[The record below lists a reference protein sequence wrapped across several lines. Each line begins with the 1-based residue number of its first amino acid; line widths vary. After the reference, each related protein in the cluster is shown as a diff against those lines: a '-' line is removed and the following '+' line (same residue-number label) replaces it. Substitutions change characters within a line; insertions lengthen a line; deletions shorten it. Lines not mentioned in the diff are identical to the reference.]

1 MLRIITIPSLLW
13 LCIGCSVGAGYYD
26 PFPSSAT
33 ARRIETAT
41 GSNLSGSDGHE
52 LGLFMVWPIY
62 GRDSEGFFGVVE
74 LKNRY
79 ILRPDRDTAEV
90 GVRLD
95 GVTAGL
101 TYRLRVWKG
110 KVSLFTERVLLTG
123 GLGVGRHHLDIEGLP
138 GDTAWGV
145 HASIGLELNWEVPFV
160 GPFVEARYQMLN
172 FDTAFGELDASGFQ
186 VVVGF
191 RIDWSALRRTDT

>member
-1 MLRIITIPSLLW
+1 MLRIITISILLW
-13 LCIGCSVGAGYYD
+13 LCIGCSIGAGYYD

-101 TYRLRVWKG
+101 TY
-110 KVSLFTERVLLTG
+110 SLLVRGGSNEGLYLTG
-123 GLGVGRHHLDIEGLP
+123 GLGVGRHHLDINGLA
-138 GDTAWGV
+138 GDTAWGGY
-145 HASIGLELNWEVPFV
+145 ATIALEAPSPTL
-160 GPFVEARYQMLN
+160 GCFVEARYQMLN
-172 FDTAFGELDASGFQ
+172 FDTVFGELDASGFE
-186 VVVGF
+186 VVVGIRF
-191 RIDWSALRRTDT
+191 NWSALRYE